1 MGNLERIYI
10 LKKDLFENS
19 FINVSLNNN
28 NNNNKSLKYNFLQ
41 KKEN

>member
-28 NNNNKSLKYNFLQ
+28 NNNKSLKYNFLQ